1 MEVNTFCFGSRVVKL
16 FCNRL
21 TTECISQNALNIFV
35 YCFIAAKVPAPG
47 LATGRKCLLDIHLFF
62 LVKQMCLAFIKMI
75 EFLYLYIYVYTDQAL
90 CLIGFRQGIFYLLLV

>member
-21 TTECISQNALNIFV
+21 TTECISQNAFNIFV

-47 LATGRKCLLDIHLFF
+47 LATGRKCLLDFNLFF
-62 LVKQMCLAFIKMI
+62 SCKTNVPGLYKNDRVSLFI
-75 EFLYLYIYVYTDQAL
+75 YL
-90 CLIGFRQGIFYLLLV
+90 CLY